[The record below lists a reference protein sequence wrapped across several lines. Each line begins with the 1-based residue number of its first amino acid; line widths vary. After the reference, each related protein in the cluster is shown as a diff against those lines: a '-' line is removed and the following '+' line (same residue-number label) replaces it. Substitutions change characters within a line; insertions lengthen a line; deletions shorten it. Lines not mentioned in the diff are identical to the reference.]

1 MRRRLGWIP
10 WLAMGAGIVLA
21 PTVLPPVMA
30 TEILIYAIVAVA
42 ANLLIGYAGL
52 FTFGQ
57 AAFFAVGGYSA
68 GYLLAHHQVSLPA
81 ALLTGIV
88 AGGVSAAI
96 IGAICI
102 RRVGIYFIMLTFAF
116 NQMIYYIAYSW
127 HSVTGGEDGMAGIVR
142 PPVELGALGRISL
155 DRPLAFYALVAVVF
169 LVCFAAMVRVVDSP
183 LGKIVIA
190 ARENS
195 RRVASIGYNV
205 QRAQVLMFT
214 ISGVFTGVAGALYG
228 MLYWIM
234 PIDAVHWMNSG
245 YIVFMV
251 LIGGTSSLFGPVI
264 GTAIFIALQDIFS
277 TFWARWPL
285 LFGVVVVAV
294 VLFLQG
300 GVIELVERASAL
312 LARRR
317 LGREEA
323 RAGVTAPAGAV
334 VEAAGDAP
342 PAPRE

>member
-1 MRRRLGWIP
+1 MKGRSRWIA
-10 WLAMGAGIVLA
+10 WGVLLAGIVAA
-21 PTVLPPVMA
+21 PRVLPPTMA
-30 TEILIYAIVAVA
+30 TEILIFAIAAVA

-68 GYLLAHHQVSLPA
+68 GYLLAHYKISLLA
-81 ALLTGIV
+81 ALLIGGA
-88 AGGVSAAI
+88 AGGASAAI
-96 IGAICI
+96 VGAICI

-116 NQMIYYIAYSW
+116 NQMLYYVAYSW
-127 HSVTGGEDGMAGIVR
+127 QSVTGGEDGMKGIVR
-142 PPVELGALGRISL
+142 PSVGLGAARIDL

-169 LVCFAAMVRVVDSP
+169 VVCFAAMCRVIDSP

-195 RRVASIGYNV
+195 RRVASIGYNFE
-205 QRAQVLMFT
+205 RAQVLVFT
-214 ISGVFTGVAGALYG
+214 IAGVFSGIAGVLYG

-251 LIGGTSSLFGPVI
+251 LIGGTSSAFGPVA
-264 GTAIFIALQDIFS
+264 GTAIFIALQDVFS
-277 TFWARWPL
+277 TIWARWPL
-285 LFGVVVVAV
+285 LFGALVVAV
-294 VLFLQG
+294 VMFLQG
-300 GVIELVERASAL
+300 GVVELVERCATF

-317 LGREEA
+317 MSREVPAAAGLGPEA
-323 RAGVTAPAGAV
+323 AMPAAERPAG
-334 VEAAGDAP
+334 
-342 PAPRE
+342 PRD